1 MARLFLDSN
10 VLVSGL
16 VVPWSFDR
24 VVLKYCAVQLHR
36 MVYAEAVKIEVER
49 FLVTYADRHQADW
62 LLSEYDKFIKLARPH
77 EVPYPNRTDVE
88 AARSLI
94 RHAAD
99 VPVLVSAI
107 QAAPDWLLTNNTAH
121 FTPAVAARTGLHIA
135 EPEEFIRATHMY

>member
-1 MARLFLDSN
+1 MGRLFLDSN
-10 VLVSGL
+10 VLIKGF

-24 VVLKYCAVQLHR
+24 VVLKYCAARLHQ

-49 FLVTYADRHQADW
+49 FLLNYSDSHGADW
-62 LLSEYDKFIKLARPH
+62 LLDDYDRFIKLAQP
-77 EVPYPNRTDVE
+77 EPTPYPKENEVI

-107 QAAPDWLLTNNTAH
+107 QAAADWLLTNNTEH
-121 FTPAVAARTGLHIA
+121 FTPEVATKTGLRVA
-135 EPEEFIRATHMY
+135 DPQQFVRAIHQ

>member
-77 EVPYPNRTDVE
+77 EVPYPSRKDVE
-88 AARSLI
+88 
-94 RHAAD
+94 
-99 VPVLVSAI
+99 SA
-107 QAAPDWLLTNNTAH
+107 H
-121 FTPAVAARTGLHIA
+121 
-135 EPEEFIRATHMY
+135 